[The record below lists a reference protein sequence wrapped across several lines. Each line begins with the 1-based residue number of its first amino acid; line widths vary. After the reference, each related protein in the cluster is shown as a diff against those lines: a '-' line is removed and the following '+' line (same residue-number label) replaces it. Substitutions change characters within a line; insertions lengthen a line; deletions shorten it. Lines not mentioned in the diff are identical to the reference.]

1 METED
6 QLSAR
11 YEAELAAIAAVDCRY
26 YRNPCPSLAERRAY
40 ALRQVQLE
48 EVRSRFYAEIVMCRE
63 GTLRP
68 FRRCRSFMRRTR
80 RSFLRY

>member
-26 YRNPCPSLAERRAY
+26 YRNPYPSLAERHDY

-48 EVRSRFYAEIVMCRE
+48 ERRSRFYTEIAICRE
-63 GTLRP
+63 RTLHP
-68 FRRCRSFMRRTR
+68 FRRCRSFIRRTR